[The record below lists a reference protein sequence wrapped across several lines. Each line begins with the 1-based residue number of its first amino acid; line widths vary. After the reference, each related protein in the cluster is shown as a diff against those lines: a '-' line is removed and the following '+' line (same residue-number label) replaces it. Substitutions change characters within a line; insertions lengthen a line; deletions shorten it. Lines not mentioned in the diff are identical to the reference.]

1 MREQRQAAPFLEF
14 PLAGYEKTFR
24 RAVDG
29 RTRKGRKIGVFVV
42 RSFMSRIR
50 KTRGT
55 DEAKRGR
62 EARLETSK
70 SPDEDP
76 ALVCKRACSD
86 SYCIL
91 TFIYSVAII

>member
-1 MREQRQAAPFLEF
+1 MREQRQAAPFLKL
-14 PLAGYEKTFR
+14 PLAGYEGTFK

-29 RTRKGRKIGVFVV
+29 RTCKGQKIGVFVV

-55 DEAKRGR
+55 DGARRGR

-70 SPDEDP
+70 SPDEDQIKP
-76 ALVCKRACSD
+76 RKWQLNMYLSAH
-86 SYCIL
+86 
-91 TFIYSVAII
+91 IIKYGNT

>member
-1 MREQRQAAPFLEF
+1 MREQRQAAPFLKL
-14 PLAGYEKTFR
+14 PLAGYEKTFK

-29 RTRKGRKIGVFVV
+29 RTRKGRKIGVFAV

-55 DEAKRGR
+55 DGAKRAR

-70 SPDEDP
+70 SPDKAP
-76 ALVCKRACSD
+76 K
-86 SYCIL
+86 
-91 TFIYSVAII
+91 VAVEHAFVDTYN

>member
-1 MREQRQAAPFLEF
+1 MREQRQAAPFLKLPF
-14 PLAGYEKTFR
+14 AGYKKTFK

-55 DEAKRGR
+55 DGARRGR

>member
-1 MREQRQAAPFLEF
+1 MRERRQAAPFLKF
-14 PLAGYEKTFR
+14 PLAGYEETSK

-42 RSFMSRIR
+42 RSFMGRIR
-50 KTRGT
+50 KTREADG
-55 DEAKRGR
+55 AKRGR

-76 ALVCKRACSD
+76 IKPRKWQLNMYLPAR
-86 SYCIL
+86 
-91 TFIYSVAII
+91 IIKYGNA

>member
-1 MREQRQAAPFLEF
+1 MREQRQAAPFLKL
-14 PLAGYEKTFR
+14 PLAGYEKTFK

-55 DEAKRGR
+55 DGAKRGR
-62 EARLETSK
+62 EARLGTSK
-70 SPDEDP
+70 SPDKAPKVAVEH
-76 ALVCKRACSD
+76 AFVG
-86 SYCIL
+86 SYN
-91 TFIYSVAII
+91 

>member
-1 MREQRQAAPFLEF
+1 MREQRQAAPFLKL
-14 PLAGYEKTFR
+14 PLAGYEETFK

-50 KTRGT
+50 KTRRNGG
-55 DEAKRGR
+55 AKRRR
-62 EARLETSK
+62 EARLETGK

-76 ALVCKRACSD
+76 IKPRKWQLNM
-86 SYCIL
+86 YL
-91 TFIYSVAII
+91 PTHIIKYGNT

>member
-1 MREQRQAAPFLEF
+1 MREQRQAAPFLKY
-14 PLAGYEKTFR
+14 PLAGYKETFR

-29 RTRKGRKIGVFVV
+29 RTCKGLESGFFGV

-50 KTRGT
+50 KRGGA
-55 DEAKRGR
+55 DGAKRGR

-76 ALVCKRACSD
+76 TKPQKWQLNTYLSAH
-86 SYCIL
+86 
-91 TFIYSVAII
+91 IIKYGNA

>member
-1 MREQRQAAPFLEF
+1 MSKYSKL
-14 PLAGYEKTFR
+14 PLAGYEETFR
-24 RAVDG
+24 RAVGG
-29 RTRKGRKIGVFVV
+29 RTRKGRKIGVFAV

-55 DEAKRGR
+55 DGAKRRR

-76 ALVCKRACSD
+76 IKPRKWQLNM
-86 SYCIL
+86 YL
-91 TFIYSVAII
+91 PTHIIKYGNA

>member
-1 MREQRQAAPFLEF
+1 MREQRQAAPFLKL
-14 PLAGYEKTFR
+14 PLAGYEETFK

-55 DEAKRGR
+55 DGAKRGR

-70 SPDEDP
+70 SPDEAP

-91 TFIYSVAII
+91 TFI